1 MKKTIAI
8 TGGIGSGKSTVA
20 KEISLLGFSVFSCD
34 QIYREIM
41 EDKAYIT
48 QISSVFDGVVVEGK
62 IDKNAL
68 SRLVFSDK
76 TARNKLNSIAHPLIM
91 STLYACMQNCA
102 NDFVFAEVPLLFEGG
117 YEKDFD
123 EIIVVCRNKV
133 ERIKSVMDRDGV
145 SEGEALAR
153 VGAQIDYDEKMQNW
167 ANDKKI
173 HILQNN
179 GGVDDLKFAI
189 QKIIKEITQYET

>member
-1 MKKTIAI
+1 MRKTIAI

-20 KEISLLGFSVFSCD
+20 KEILLLGFPVFSCD

-41 EDKAYIT
+41 EDEAYIA
-48 QISSVFDGVVVEGK
+48 QISNVFDGVVVEGK

-68 SRLVFSDK
+68 SQLVFSDK

-91 STLYACMQNCA
+91 STLYARMQNCA
-102 NDFVFAEVPLLFEGG
+102 SDFVFAEVPLLFEGG

-123 EIIVVCRNKV
+123 DIIVVYRNKS

-145 SEGEALAR
+145 SELEVVSR
-153 VGAQIDYDEKMQNW
+153 MRSQIDYEKKMQSW
-167 ANDKKI
+167 ANDKCFLNVFQSFLYKDWI
-173 HILQNN
+173 IIVSHYL
-179 GGVDDLKFAI
+179 G
-189 QKIIKEITQYET
+189 QKWCCD

>member
-1 MKKTIAI
+1 MRKTIAI

-20 KEISLLGFSVFSCD
+20 KEISLLGFPVFSCD

-41 EDKAYIT
+41 EDKAYIA

-68 SRLVFSDK
+68 SRLIFNDQ

-91 STLYACMQNCA
+91 STLYARMQSCA

-117 YEKDFD
+117 
-123 EIIVVCRNKV
+123 
-133 ERIKSVMDRDGV
+133 
-145 SEGEALAR
+145 
-153 VGAQIDYDEKMQNW
+153 
-167 ANDKKI
+167 
-173 HILQNN
+173 
-179 GGVDDLKFAI
+179 
-189 QKIIKEITQYET
+189 

>member
-1 MKKTIAI
+1 MRKTIAI

-20 KEISLLGFSVFSCD
+20 KEILLLGFPVFSCD

-41 EDKAYIT
+41 EDEAYIA
-48 QISSVFDGVVVEGK
+48 QISNVFDGVVVEGK

-91 STLYACMQNCA
+91 STLYARMQNCA
-102 NDFVFAEVPLLFEGG
+102 SDFVFAEVPLLFEGG

-123 EIIVVCRNKV
+123 DIIVVYRNKS

-145 SEGEALAR
+145 SELEVVSR
-153 VGAQIDYDEKMQNW
+153 MRSQIDYEKKMQSW

-173 HILQNN
+173 HIIQNDSGAN
-179 GGVDDLKFAI
+179 DLKIAVE
-189 QKIIKEITQYET
+189 KIIKEII